1 MAKAR
6 VVNVQFNDEQP
17 TFAQYTNRLLA
28 EGDSW
33 FAWAHMNRKPSS
45 NILEEL
51 QFLDPTVI
59 VSLAYSG
66 DVISNM
72 GDERANIHLYF
83 ELQALRY
90 DALLLSGGG
99 NDLIDVL
106 NPDNGSPPIIVPC
119 GANPPNAADSYVD
132 AAALT
137 ALTDSVLDGYNN
149 IIAMRDTSA
158 ANKHTPIVLH
168 TYDFPTPRNAKAT
181 FMNHPVKGPWLLPAM
196 INAAVPA
203 ALYQAVTDI
212 VFNALADALLTL
224 HDPQGGVRVVNT
236 RNTIA
241 RAAPGTTELSGH
253 WINEIHP
260 DAYGYSLIGRK
271 ISEELGNLGIL

>member
-17 TFAQYTNRLLA
+17 TFSQYTNRLLA

-33 FAWAHMNRKPSS
+33 FAWGHLNLDPSS
-45 NILEEL
+45 NILEQLE
-51 QFLDPTVI
+51 FRDPTVI

-72 GDERANIHLYF
+72 GDEHANMHLYF

-90 DALLLSGGG
+90 DAFLLSGGG
-99 NDLIDVL
+99 NDLIDAL
-106 NPDNGSPPIIVPC
+106 HPGHGKPDIIVPC
-119 GANPPNAADSYVD
+119 GANPPGAADSYVD
-132 AAALT
+132 TAALK
-137 ALTDSVLDGYNN
+137 ALTDNVLAGYNN
-149 IIAMRDTSA
+149 IIIMRDASA

-168 TYDFPTPRNAKAT
+168 TYDFPTPRNARAT
-181 FMNHPVKGPWLLPAM
+181 FMNQPAKGPWLLPAM
-196 INAAVPA
+196 VNAQVPV
-203 ALYQAVTDI
+203 ALYEAVTDV

-241 RAAPGTTELSGH
+241 RAALGTTEVSGH

-260 DAYGYSLIGRK
+260 NSHGYALIGRK
-271 ISEELGNLGIL
+271 ISAELATLGVL